1 MPIDSVGSDPFSIP
15 DQPANILSY
24 DKGLLKSDET
34 QTVCMVLESSISNEG
49 AGEGLYTGFF
59 FFCLLFLFLYFFL
72 FFSLSLSI
80 CHFLIGMNFP
90 ENHILGKYWGCVA
103 LVLDS
108 YMEDFD
114 FWGYKERA
122 ILLQTQPFLNTALGP
137 AKLYIVGSKN
147 CSLSY
152 MNTIED
158 DTQWDISGLQ
168 AKFFMKE
175 KKDFLEDP
183 KSCFNVIFQE
193 LSSDEYSSTT
203 KTFTSWTAFLRWLL
217 ACPVV
222 AVTTLSVAHAE
233 ELYACYFKEFPARN
247 KLVARN

>member
-1 MPIDSVGSDPFSIP
+1 
-15 DQPANILSY
+15 
-24 DKGLLKSDET
+24 
-34 QTVCMVLESSISNEG
+34 
-49 AGEGLYTGFF
+49 
-59 FFCLLFLFLYFFL
+59 
-72 FFSLSLSI
+72 
-80 CHFLIGMNFP
+80 MNFP
-90 ENHILGKYWGCVA
+90 KNHILGKYWGCIA

-114 FWGYKERA
+114 FWEYKERA

>member
-1 MPIDSVGSDPFSIP
+1 
-15 DQPANILSY
+15 
-24 DKGLLKSDET
+24 
-34 QTVCMVLESSISNEG
+34 
-49 AGEGLYTGFF
+49 
-59 FFCLLFLFLYFFL
+59 
-72 FFSLSLSI
+72 
-80 CHFLIGMNFP
+80 MNFP

-168 AKFFMKE
+168 ANPQTE
-175 KKDFLEDP
+175 KI
-183 KSCFNVIFQE
+183 IFIMQTIMCCVYRQ
-193 LSSDEYSSTT
+193 DH
-203 KTFTSWTAFLRWLL
+203 KLL
-217 ACPVV
+217 
-222 AVTTLSVAHAE
+222 
-233 ELYACYFKEFPARN
+233 
-247 KLVARN
+247 